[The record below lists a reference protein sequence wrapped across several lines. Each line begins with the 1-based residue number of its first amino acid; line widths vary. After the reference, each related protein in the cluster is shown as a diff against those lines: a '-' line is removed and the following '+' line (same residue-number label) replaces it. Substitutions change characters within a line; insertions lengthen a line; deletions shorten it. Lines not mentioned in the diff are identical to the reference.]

1 MEIIINSPDDLD
13 KVVVALL
20 AFANGRKKFLLS
32 ANMGSG
38 KTTFVNAFARHKGV
52 REQTASPTFSL
63 VNEYSYLENGQPQLM
78 RHLDLYRLRS
88 ETEAQD
94 IGIIEYLDDAHY
106 TFIEWPQI
114 IEPLLNGD
122 EILIRIEQLSELGRR
137 FIFE

>member
-13 KVVVALL
+13 EVVVALL
-20 AFANGRKKFLLS
+20 TFADGRKKFLLS
-32 ANMGSG
+32 ADMGSG
-38 KTTFVNAFARHKGV
+38 KTTFVNAFARYKGV
-52 REQTASPTFSL
+52 REPTASPTFSL
-63 VNEYSYLENGQPQLM
+63 VNEYSYFENDTLQLI

-114 IEPLLNGD
+114 IEPLLDGD
-122 EILIRIEQLSELGRR
+122 EILIRIEQLSEFGRR
-137 FIFE
+137 FIF